1 MAFTSQTNA
10 IPKHKTWPS
19 LKIFKANKLRY
30 KLQNPF
36 ILKWSEK
43 LVKPRLKL
51 GFLSNYTI
59 WKKVWSFGCQS
70 CFWKPVFASK
80 TDNYPHSPHW
90 QGVWNLPHQFHLYL
104 IKICLSWQPLSGR
117 DNLLATG
124 TYAAY
129 RFKVNKNKILV
140 DGILR
145 LTGRK
150 IKDWKYQI
158 LCTHV
163 S

>member
-117 DNLLATG
+117 DQ
-124 TYAAY
+124 
-129 RFKVNKNKILV
+129 LV
-140 DGILR
+140 DQLHCSNCVLVDMSLEFNNTNSNSIWAIENFNR
-145 LTGRK
+145 IT
-150 IKDWKYQI
+150 
-158 LCTHV
+158 
-163 S
+163 